1 MMGAAN
7 RTLRLLATCAVVAS
21 ALVLGACGSSRPKP
35 VELGA
40 VVPLLP
46 VHLSWQTQIGSVGRL
61 VLAPAVHGDTVVLA
75 SEGGTVT
82 ALDAR
87 SGASLWRVQLADA
100 LSAGVGSDGQRA
112 AVISRSRELIVMQAG
127 RELWRKP
134 LPAQTFTAPL
144 VAGGRVFVMTA
155 DRSVMAFD
163 GRSGAS
169 LWNQQRQGE
178 TLVLRENGL
187 LMAVGDTLVA
197 GISGRMVGFDPDSG
211 RVRWEA
217 PLATPRGANDVERL
231 VEVMGGVSR
240 EGNVVCAR
248 AFQAAVGCV
257 DAARGALLW
266 TRPAHGARGIDG
278 DAQALYGAESNGLV
292 QAWKRADGSPLWTW
306 QQLRYRHLTAP
317 LLLGRSV
324 VIGDS
329 TGLVHLLSKEDGSPL
344 NRLTTDSSGV
354 ATTPVVAGKTLVVVT
369 RQGGV
374 YGFRPD

>member
-1 MMGAAN
+1 MGAAA
-7 RTLRLLATCAVVAS
+7 RAWRLLAGCVAVAS
-21 ALVLGACGSSRPKP
+21 VLALGACGSSRPKP

-46 VHLSWQTQIGSVGRL
+46 VHLAWQTQIGSVAGL
-61 VLAPAVHGDTVVLA
+61 VLTPSVHGDTVVLA

-87 SGASLWRVQLADA
+87 SGTSLWRVQLSDA

-112 AVISRSRELIVMQAG
+112 AVISRGRELIVMEAG
-127 RELWRKP
+127 RELWRKS

-155 DRSVMAFD
+155 DRTVTAFD
-163 GRSGAS
+163 GKSGYR
-169 LWNQQRQGE
+169 LWTQQRQGE
-178 TLVLRENGL
+178 TLVLRESGL

-211 RVRWEA
+211 MARWEA

-231 VEVMGGVSR
+231 VEVLGGVSR
-240 EGNVVCAR
+240 EGSVVCAR

-266 TRPAHGARGIDG
+266 TRAAHGARGIAG

-292 QAWKRADGSPLWTW
+292 QAWKRADGTPLWTW
-306 QQLRYRHLTAP
+306 EQLRYRELTAP

-324 VIGDS
+324 VIGDG

-344 NRLTTDSSGV
+344 NRLSTDGSGV
-354 ATTPVVAGKTLVVVT
+354 ATAPVVAGKTLVVVT
-369 RQGGV
+369 RQGSV

>member
-1 MMGAAN
+1 MRAAARSLRWLAAGAA
-7 RTLRLLATCAVVAS
+7 LASVLL
-21 ALVLGACGSSRPKP
+21 LGGCGSSRPKP

-46 VHLSWQTQIGSVGRL
+46 AHLSWQAQIGSVAGL
-61 VLAPAVHGDTVVLA
+61 VLTPAVQGDTIVLA
-75 SEGGTVT
+75 SESGSVT

-87 SGASLWRVQLADA
+87 TGASLWRVQLDEP
-100 LSAGVGSDGQRA
+100 LSAGVGSDGRRA
-112 AVISRSRELIVMQAG
+112 AVISRDRNLIVMQAG
-127 RELWRKP
+127 RELWRKT

-163 GRSGAS
+163 GGSGQR
-169 LWNQQRQGE
+169 LWSQQRQGE

-197 GISGRMVGFDPDSG
+197 GLSGRMAGLDPDSG
-211 RVRWEA
+211 LVRWEA

-231 VEVMGGVSR
+231 VEVLGGVSR
-240 EGNVVCAR
+240 EGSVVCAR

-266 TRPAHGARGIDG
+266 TRPAHGARGIAG
-278 DAQALYGAESNGLV
+278 DEQALYGTESNGLV
-292 QAWKRADGSPLWTW
+292 QAWKRADGAPLWTW
-306 QQLRYRHLTAP
+306 QQLRYRNLTAP

-324 VIGDS
+324 VIGDG
-329 TGLVHLLSKEDGSPL
+329 TGQVHLLSKEDGAPL
-344 NRLTTDSSGV
+344 NRLSTDSSGV
-354 ATTPVVAGKTLVVVT
+354 ATAPVVVGKTLVVVT
-369 RQGGV
+369 RQGSV

>member
-1 MMGAAN
+1 MMGAP
-7 RTLRLLATCAVVAS
+7 LRGLRWLGACVALAS
-21 ALVLGACGSSRPKP
+21 MLALTACGSSRPKP
-35 VELGA
+35 VELGPVTA
-40 VVPLLP
+40 LLP
-46 VHLSWQTQIGSVGRL
+46 VHLSWQSQIGPVAGL
-61 VLAPAVHGDTVVLA
+61 VLSPAVQGDTVVLA
-75 SEGGTVT
+75 SEAGAVT

-87 SGASLWRVQLADA
+87 TGGSLWRVQLDDA

-112 AVISRSRELIVMQAG
+112 AVVSRDRELIVIEAG
-127 RELWRKP
+127 HEIWRKR
-134 LPAQTFTAPL
+134 LPSQTFTAPL

-163 GRSGAS
+163 GKTGYR
-169 LWNQQRQGE
+169 LWDQQRQGE

-197 GISGRMVGFDPDSG
+197 GLSGRMVGFDPNTG
-211 RVRWEA
+211 IVRWEA

-231 VEVMGGVSR
+231 VEVLGGVSR

-278 DAQALYGAESNGLV
+278 DEQALYGTESNGLV
-292 QAWKRADGSPLWTW
+292 QAWKRTDGTPLWTW
-306 QQLRYRHLTAP
+306 QQLRHRQLTAP

-324 VIGDS
+324 VVGDG

-344 NRLTTDSSGV
+344 NRLSTDSSGV
-354 ATTPVVAGKTLVVVT
+354 ATAPVIAGKTLVVVT

>member
-1 MMGAAN
+1 MMGAAP
-7 RTLRLLATCAVVAS
+7 RTLRLLAAGAVLAS
-21 ALVLGACGSSRPKP
+21 LLALAGCGSSKPKP
-35 VELGA
+35 AELGA

-46 VHLSWQTQIGSVGRL
+46 VHLAWQAQIGSVAGL
-61 VLAPAVHGDTVVLA
+61 VLTPAVHGDTVVLA
-75 SEGGTVT
+75 SEGGAVT

-112 AVISRSRELIVMQAG
+112 AVISRNRELIVLEAG
-127 RELWRKP
+127 HVLWRKS

-163 GRSGAS
+163 GKSGYR
-169 LWNQQRQGE
+169 LWNQQRRGE

-211 RVRWEA
+211 LVRWEA

-231 VEVMGGVSR
+231 VEVLGGVSR
-240 EGNVVCAR
+240 EGGVVCAR

-257 DAARGALLW
+257 DTARGALLW

-292 QAWKRADGSPLWTW
+292 QAWKRADGTPLWTW
-306 QQLRYRHLTAP
+306 QQLRYRSLTAP

-329 TGLVHLLSKEDGSPL
+329 TGAVHLLSKEDGSPL
-344 NRLTTDSSGV
+344 NRLSTDSSGV
-354 ATTPVVAGKTLVVVT
+354 ATAPVAAGKTLVVVT

>member
-1 MMGAAN
+1 MHAAARSLRWLAAGAA
-7 RTLRLLATCAVVAS
+7 LAS
-21 ALVLGACGSSRPKP
+21 ALLLAGCGSSKPKP

-46 VHLSWQTQIGSVGRL
+46 VHLSWQAQIGPVASL
-61 VLAPAVHGDTVVLA
+61 VLTPSVQGDTVVLA
-75 SEGGTVT
+75 AENGNVT

-87 SGASLWRVQLADA
+87 SGASLWRVQLGEA

-112 AVISRSRELIVMQAG
+112 AVISRDRNLIVLEAG
-127 RELWRKP
+127 RELWRKT

-144 VAGGRVFVMTA
+144 VAGGRVFVVTA

-163 GRSGAS
+163 GKSGYR
-169 LWNQQRQGE
+169 LWSQQRQGE
-178 TLVLRENGL
+178 TLVLRENSL

-197 GISGRMVGFDPDSG
+197 GLSGRMAGFDPNSG
-211 RVRWEA
+211 MVRWEA

-231 VEVMGGVSR
+231 VEVLGGVSR
-240 EGNVVCAR
+240 EGSVVCAR

-266 TRPAHGARGIDG
+266 TRPAHGARGITG
-278 DAQALYGAESNGLV
+278 DAQALYGTESNGLV
-292 QAWKRADGSPLWTW
+292 QAWKRSDGAPLWTW
-306 QQLRYRHLTAP
+306 QQLRYRDLTAP

-324 VIGDS
+324 VIGDG
-329 TGLVHLLSKEDGSPL
+329 TGQVHLLSREDGSPL
-344 NRLTTDSSGV
+344 NRLSTDSSGV
-354 ATTPVVAGKTLVVVT
+354 AAAPVAAGKTLVIVT
-369 RQGGV
+369 RQGSV